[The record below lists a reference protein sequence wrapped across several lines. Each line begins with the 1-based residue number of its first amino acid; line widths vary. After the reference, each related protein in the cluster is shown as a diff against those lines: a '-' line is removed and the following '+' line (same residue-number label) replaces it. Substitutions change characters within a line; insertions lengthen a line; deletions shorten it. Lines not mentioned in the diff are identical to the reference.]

1 MSLFDRLGNVVK
13 AEWNARFGDAAEER
27 EERAYDEESLKEAE
41 EALRGMRPPST
52 SARAATAAAKAP
64 RAAVTDV
71 VSAYRMLEL
80 EKGATLDE
88 VRASYRTLARRYHPR
103 TLSKVP
109 DQAYAAQTV
118 LDALTEAL
126 EVLEAHLLPLSDGR
140 RV

>member
-13 AEWNARFGDAAEER
+13 AEWNARFGEGDEPVDER
-27 EERAYDEESLKEAE
+27 KPDEESLREAE
-41 EALRGMRPPST
+41 EA
-52 SARAATAAAKAP
+52 ARAGRARPTGAKAERARPTTP

-71 VSAYRMLEL
+71 VSAFRMLEL
-80 EKGATLDE
+80 AQGATLDE
-88 VRASYRTLARRYHPR
+88 VRASYRTLAKRYHPR

-126 EVLEAHLLPLSDGR
+126 EVLEAHLLPLADGR
-140 RV
+140 RS